1 MGVMKLSNTI
11 LIGLIA
17 CCGCLS
23 AAMAANVQG
32 VRSYRAPDYTRLV
45 FDLDAP
51 PQYTL
56 NTRDPVQVVVDLQ
69 DSTLATR
76 LDNLNLEN
84 TPIASISS
92 AALDAGG
99 LRVVLA
105 LRAKVDP
112 RSFALGKNEQYGD
125 RLVLDLYDVDAAAAT
140 AAAPPTA
147 ITKATTSVTTPT
159 QSQQDS
165 PGDALA
171 ALTASLDADGKR
183 DIVIAISAGHGGD
196 DPGAIGVKRLQEK
209 QVTLAI
215 SRELAAQLNKI
226 EGYKAVLIRDGD
238 YYVGLRQRIEQGHDA
253 NADLYLA
260 IHADAADNKNATGA
274 TVYALSDRGATSEQA
289 RRLADKENNAD
300 LIGGVGSVSLTDK
313 DAMLASVLL
322 DLSMTAS
329 VATSL
334 DIGNELIN
342 SLGAVTRLRRRNVEQ
357 AAFVELKSADIP
369 SLLIESGYI
378 TNSDDARQLDSSAWR
393 KQFAGALTNGITRWF
408 HKRPPRGTLIAWNQ
422 QHGATTAAGPSNY
435 TVRRGDSLS
444 MVAQRFNV
452 TMAELKDANNIKRDS
467 IQVGQILKIPAVAAA
482 KAAFKEHTIAHGE
495 TLSQIAISYAIPLD
509 VIRATNELKS
519 DTIRPGQ
526 VLKIPAS

>member
-1 MGVMKLSNTI
+1 MKVFNTI
-11 LIGLIA
+11 LLGLIA
-17 CCGCLS
+17 CCGCLP
-23 AAMAANVQG
+23 AAMAAEVQG
-32 VRSYRAPDYTRLV
+32 VRSYRAPEYTRLV
-45 FDLDAP
+45 FDLDSP
-51 PQYTL
+51 PQYSL
-56 NTRDPVQVVVDLQ
+56 NTKDPVQVVIDLK
-69 DSTLATR
+69 DSTLAASF
-76 LDNLNLEN
+76 DELNLAN

-92 AALDAGG
+92 APLDNGG
-99 LRVVLA
+99 LRVVLS

-125 RLVLDLYDVDAAAAT
+125 RLVLDLYDAASTPAASSS
-140 AAAPPTA
+140 AAPNATRNTERQADNTPDA
-147 ITKATTSVTTPT
+147 IS
-159 QSQQDS
+159 
-165 PGDALA
+165 ALA
-171 ALTASLDADGKR
+171 ASLDEGGKR
-183 DIVIAISAGHGGD
+183 DIVVAISAGHGGD

-215 SRELAAQLNKI
+215 SRELAAQLNQI

-238 YYVGLRQRIEQGHDA
+238 YYVGLRDRIGKGHDA

-289 RRLADKENNAD
+289 RRLADKENNSD
-300 LIGGVGSVSLTDK
+300 LIGGVGSVSLNDK

-334 DIGNELIN
+334 DIGNHLIN
-342 SLGAVTRLRRRNVEQ
+342 SLSAVTRMRRRNVEQ

-378 TNSDDARQLDSSAWR
+378 TNSDDAKQLDSAAWR

-408 HKRPPRGTLIAWNQ
+408 HERPPRGTLIAWNQ
-422 QHGATTAAGPSNY
+422 QHGSDTASGPSTY
-435 TVRRGDSLS
+435 TVHSGDSLS
-444 MVAQRFNV
+444 MVAARFHV
-452 TMAELKDANNIKRDS
+452 TMEELKKANDLKRDS
-467 IQVGQILKIPAVAAA
+467 IQVGQVLKIPGTAPE
-482 KAAFKEHTIAHGE
+482 KAAFLEHTIAHGE
-495 TLSQIAISYAIPLD
+495 TLSQIASSYSVSLEA
-509 VIRATNELKS
+509 IRATNQLKS

>member
-1 MGVMKLSNTI
+1 MKLGNAI
-11 LIGLIA
+11 LISLIA
-17 CCGCLS
+17 CCGGLP
-23 AAMAANVQG
+23 AAMAADVQG

-45 FDLDAP
+45 FDLDSP

-56 NTRDPVQVVVDLQ
+56 NTKDPVQVVVDLQ
-69 DSTLATR
+69 DSSLATS

-92 AALDAGG
+92 VARDDGG

-125 RLVLDLYDVDAAAAT
+125 RLVLDLYDIGAASTAT
-140 AAAPPTA
+140 ATSIPSSRSVPAQSTQSPPTNE
-147 ITKATTSVTTPT
+147 
-159 QSQQDS
+159 
-165 PGDALA
+165 GDAIA
-171 ALTASLDADGKR
+171 ALTASLDEGGKR

-215 SRELAAQLNKI
+215 SRELAAQLNQI

-238 YYVGLRQRIEQGHDA
+238 YYVDLRQRVEQGHAA

-289 RRLADKENNAD
+289 RRLADKENNSD
-300 LIGGVGSVSLTDK
+300 LIGGVGSVSLNDK

-329 VATSL
+329 VSTSL
-334 DIGNELIN
+334 EIGNELIN
-342 SLGAVTRLRRRNVEQ
+342 SLSAVTRVRRRNVEQ

-378 TNSDDARQLDSSAWR
+378 TNADDAKQLDSAAWR
-393 KQFAGALTNGITRWF
+393 QQFAGALTNGITRWF
-408 HKRPPRGTLIAWNQ
+408 HERPPRGTLIAWNQ
-422 QHGATTAAGPSNY
+422 QHGGATASGPSTY
-435 TVRRGDSLS
+435 TVRSGDSLS

-452 TMAELKDANNIKRDS
+452 TMAEMKEANNLRRDS
-467 IQVGQILKIPAVAAA
+467 IQVGQVLKIPATAMPEASY
-482 KAAFKEHTIAHGE
+482 KEHTIAHGE
-495 TLSQIAISYAIPLD
+495 TLSQIASSYAVSLD

-526 VLKIPAS
+526 VLKIPTS

>member
-1 MGVMKLSNTI
+1 MKVLNAI
-11 LIGLIA
+11 LLGLIA
-17 CCGCLS
+17 CCGCLP

-56 NTRDPVQVVVDLQ
+56 NTKDPVQVVIDLQ
-69 DSTLATR
+69 DSTLAAR
-76 LDNLNLEN
+76 FDDLNLAN

-92 AALDAGG
+92 TTLEGG
-99 LRVVLA
+99 DVRVVLA

-125 RLVLDLYDVDAAAAT
+125 RLVVDLYDVGATAGTAVAPAAT
-140 AAAPPTA
+140 TAPSTAPTSSRSA
-147 ITKATTSVTTPT
+147 QGS
-159 QSQQDS
+159 S
-165 PGDALA
+165 GDAISA
-171 ALTASLDADGKR
+171 ISASLDEGGKR

-215 SRELAAQLNKI
+215 SRELAAQLNQI

-260 IHADAADNKNATGA
+260 IHADAADNKSATGA

-289 RRLADKENNAD
+289 RRLADKENNSD
-300 LIGGVGSVSLTDK
+300 LIGGVGSVSLNDK

-334 DIGNELIN
+334 DIGNHLIN
-342 SLGAVTRLRRRNVEQ
+342 SLSAVTRMRRRTVEQ

-378 TNSDDARQLDSSAWR
+378 TNAEDAKQLDSPAWR

-408 HKRPPRGTLIAWNQ
+408 HERPPRGTLIAWNQ
-422 QHGATTAAGPSNY
+422 QHGAAAPSGPSSY
-435 TVRRGDSLS
+435 TVRSGDSLS
-444 MVAQRFNV
+444 MLAERFHV
-452 TMAELKDANNIKRDS
+452 TMAELKEANNMKRDS
-467 IQVGQILKIPAVAAA
+467 IQVGQVLKIPGKAPAAA
-482 KAAFKEHTIAHGE
+482 SYKEHTIAHGE
-495 TLSQIAISYAIPLD
+495 TLSQIASSYAVSLD
-509 VIRATNELKS
+509 VIRATNQLKS

-526 VLKIPAS
+526 VLKIPTS

>member
-1 MGVMKLSNTI
+1 MGED
-11 LIGLIA
+11 A
-17 CCGCLS
+17 
-23 AAMAANVQG
+23 AANVFAERFDVGGGGTADIDQEVAMQLG
-32 VRSYRAPDYTRLV
+32 HLRAAHAQPAAARRVDQLPGFMTLWILERGAAGRRAQRLRFGARGLNLVHAGLNRGGGTGLAPQRRSSE
-45 FDLDAP
+45 
-51 PQYTL
+51 
-56 NTRDPVQVVVDLQ
+56 DPV
-69 DSTLATR
+69 
-76 LDNLNLEN
+76 
-84 TPIASISS
+84 
-92 AALDAGG
+92 GW
-99 LRVVLA
+99 
-105 LRAKVDP
+105 
-112 RSFALGKNEQYGD
+112 
-125 RLVLDLYDVDAAAAT
+125 
-140 AAAPPTA
+140 
-147 ITKATTSVTTPT
+147 
-159 QSQQDS
+159 
-165 PGDALA
+165 
-171 ALTASLDADGKR
+171 
-183 DIVIAISAGHGGD
+183 HGGM
-196 DPGAIGVKRLQEK
+196 AIGEANLG
-209 QVTLAI
+209 
-215 SRELAAQLNKI
+215 AAQLNKI

-422 QHGATTAAGPSNY
+422 QHGATTAAGPSTY

-444 MVAQRFNV
+444 MVAQRFKV

-467 IQVGQILKIPAVAAA
+467 IQVGQIPKIPAVAAA